1 MADATALLVA
11 VLLLAGNA
19 FFVGAE
25 FALISARRTQI
36 EPRAAEGSGAARL
49 TLRAMERVSLMMAGA
64 QLGITMCSLGLGA
77 IAEPAVAH
85 LLEIPLAAIGISGP
99 LLHTVAFT
107 IALAIVVFLHM
118 VLGEMV
124 PKNIAIA
131 GPERS
136 AILLGPVLYGIVL
149 VLKPLIVALNWV
161 ANVVLR
167 LLRVDPKDEV
177 ASAFTAD
184 EVAAFVAESRQ
195 EGLLDDDA
203 HTLLTSA
210 LSISTEPVSAV
221 VVPLAD
227 LVVLPADVTSAQ
239 AEATCIRTGFSRF
252 PVTGADGTL
261 QGYLHVKDL
270 LMAPAGTQDQPVP
283 RSTSGR
289 SPGSARTRRWTS
301 PSRRCRHAGRTWP
314 SCTTRTPSWAPP
326 CWRTSSSGS
335 SARWST
341 PVSSRHPAPARSPDG
356 HRDRA
361 RDAHGASRA
370 SVRVPWSPADA
381 ATGDPV
387 AASPGL

>member
-1 MADATALLVA
+1 MADGTALLVA

-36 EPRAAEGSGAARL
+36 EPRAAGGSRAARL

-85 LLEIPLAAIGISGP
+85 LLEVPLEAIGVTGA

-107 IALAIVVFLHM
+107 IALAVVVFLHM

-136 AILLGPVLYGIVL
+136 AILLAPVLLAIVM
-149 VLKPLIVALNWV
+149 VLKPLIVALNWL
-161 ANVVLR
+161 ANVVLHA
-167 LLRVDPKDEV
+167 LRVEPKDEV
-177 ASAFTAD
+177 TSAFTAD

-210 LSISTEPVSAV
+210 LSLTDEPVGAV
-221 VVPLAD
+221 TVALAD
-227 LVVLPADVTSAQ
+227 LVALPADATPAQ
-239 AEATCIRTGFSRF
+239 AEEACVRTGFSRF
-252 PVTGADGTL
+252 PVTGPDGGL
-261 QGYLHVKDL
+261 AGYVHVKDL
-270 LMAPAGTQDQPVP
+270 LLAPDDVRDLPVPDRHVRPLARLAADTTLDVALSRMQARGAHVALVLDGETVVGAAMLEDVVERLVGEVADAGQLTAPAT
-283 RSTSGR
+283 GR
-289 SPGSARTRRWTS
+289 VDR
-301 PSRRCRHAGRTWP
+301 PSRRDT
-314 SCTTRTPSWAPP
+314 
-326 CWRTSSSGS
+326 
-335 SARWST
+335 
-341 PVSSRHPAPARSPDG
+341 
-356 HRDRA
+356 
-361 RDAHGASRA
+361 
-370 SVRVPWSPADA
+370 
-381 ATGDPV
+381 
-387 AASPGL
+387 